1 MAGILVAGAG
11 GGQTASCTHV
21 YMNMRT
27 LRAGLAAALRRAE
40 AGERILVTV
49 GGKPVA
55 QLGPVEPLASE
66 GAPTLDDLAA
76 RGLLIRARRTD
87 PPPVEVLVA
96 LPVGARL
103 DRLISEVRA

>member
-1 MAGILVAGAG
+1 
-11 GGQTASCTHV
+11 
-21 YMNMRT
+21 MNMRT

-49 GGKPVA
+49 GGRPIA

-66 GAPTLDDLAA
+66 QQPTLDDLAA
-76 RGLLIRARRTD
+76 RGHLVRARRTD
-87 PPPVEVLVA
+87 APPIELVLA

-103 DRLISEVRA
+103 DRIVAEIRS